1 MTKYYLSLLFSFLV
15 TSCLLASNTDR
26 MCQIDIS
33 QNWEFSQAHKNEWR
47 PATVPGTVHQD
58 LINHNLLPNPFWG
71 LNEEKIQWV
80 ENYDWEYRTSF
91 ILTDKDLAH
100 SGAMLFLEGLDTYAD
115 VYLNGTL
122 LFKADNMFV
131 GYKEEV
137 RNILRE
143 GENLL
148 YIYFHSPINH
158 VIPQWAARGFD
169 YPADNDH
176 HSQKL
181 SVFTRKAPY
190 SYGWDWGIRMVT
202 SGVWRPISLTLY
214 DIARIDDMYVE
225 QREIS
230 KESADLN
237 LNLEINS
244 LVDVEDVRLE
254 LLYGIGTNLEIL
266 IQNLDLK
273 KGLNKKQIPINIVN
287 PELWMPNGW
296 GDPNLYDFGIN
307 LSNPDGDVFATKQVR
322 TGLRTIRLIHEEDQ
336 NGRSF
341 FFEVNGEPMFAKG
354 ANYIPDDALL
364 PNISVDRYQNLFRDI
379 KDANM
384 NMIRIWGGGTYEND
398 VFYQLADENGIL
410 IWQDFMFACTT
421 YPHDSLF
428 LKKVKEEATYNIKRL
443 RNYASVALWCGNNE
457 ILEGI
462 KYWGWDKRFS
472 PAVYS
477 DMKEGYEILFNQ
489 LLPEVVSDLDPLRS
503 YVHSSPYS
511 ANWGRPESWKYG
523 DSHNWGIWYGRKPFE
538 SLDTELSRFMSEFGF
553 QSFPEMKTISTFAEP
568 KDYQLESDVM
578 NGHQKS
584 SVGNEL
590 VEASM
595 KRYYNVPERFE
606 DFVYVGLVLQG
617 QGMKHGFEAHR
628 RNKPYCMGT
637 LYWQLN
643 DSWPVVSWSSIDY
656 YGNWKA
662 MHYQAKRAFAPLALN
677 TIQEGENVNV
687 YLLSDELRD
696 YENLVLDYEIIDF
709 HGKKLKKG
717 SFHNLSV
724 KSNSS
729 TQLVSKNL
737 TEWLS
742 GLDKNKVFLN
752 LKLKQK
758 KGILVEDHY
767 FFDVTKN
774 LELPEAKVTTQIK
787 KTTEGIELT
796 LKSKTLAKDVFIEI
810 PIQGVRFTDNFFD
823 LLPGEKKIVS
833 LSLEGR
839 SKEIQNTEVKI
850 NHIKNT
856 Y

>member
-176 HSQKL
+176 HNQKL

-364 PNISVDRYQNLFRDI
+364 PNISEDRYQNLFRDI

-428 LKKVKEEATYNIKRL
+428 LKKSK
-443 RNYASVALWCGNNE
+443 
-457 ILEGI
+457 
-462 KYWGWDKRFS
+462 
-472 PAVYS
+472 
-477 DMKEGYEILFNQ
+477 
-489 LLPEVVSDLDPLRS
+489 
-503 YVHSSPYS
+503 
-511 ANWGRPESWKYG
+511 GR
-523 DSHNWGIWYGRKPFE
+523 
-538 SLDTELSRFMSEFGF
+538 
-553 QSFPEMKTISTFAEP
+553 
-568 KDYQLESDVM
+568 SDV
-578 NGHQKS
+578 
-584 SVGNEL
+584 
-590 VEASM
+590 
-595 KRYYNVPERFE
+595 
-606 DFVYVGLVLQG
+606 
-617 QGMKHGFEAHR
+617 
-628 RNKPYCMGT
+628 
-637 LYWQLN
+637 
-643 DSWPVVSWSSIDY
+643 
-656 YGNWKA
+656 
-662 MHYQAKRAFAPLALN
+662 
-677 TIQEGENVNV
+677 
-687 YLLSDELRD
+687 
-696 YENLVLDYEIIDF
+696 
-709 HGKKLKKG
+709 
-717 SFHNLSV
+717 
-724 KSNSS
+724 
-729 TQLVSKNL
+729 
-737 TEWLS
+737 
-742 GLDKNKVFLN
+742 
-752 LKLKQK
+752 
-758 KGILVEDHY
+758 
-767 FFDVTKN
+767 
-774 LELPEAKVTTQIK
+774 
-787 KTTEGIELT
+787 
-796 LKSKTLAKDVFIEI
+796 
-810 PIQGVRFTDNFFD
+810 
-823 LLPGEKKIVS
+823 
-833 LSLEGR
+833 
-839 SKEIQNTEVKI
+839 
-850 NHIKNT
+850 
-856 Y
+856 